1 MKAWI
6 LFGHGARN
14 PQWAE
19 PFHRIREAMLAREPG
34 LAVELGFLELMRP
47 TLDESIDCLVGRG
60 ATRITIVPVFMAPGR
75 HVQKDL
81 PQLAANAMDRHPG
94 LEIGISPCVGEAST
108 VIGAMAAFALT
119 A

>member
-14 PQWAE
+14 AEWAQ
-19 PFHRIREAMLAREPG
+19 PFHRIREAMLDRAPG

-47 TLDESIDCLVGRG
+47 SFDESVDCLVGRG
-60 ATRITIVPVFMAPGR
+60 ATRIVVVPVFMAPGR

-81 PQLAANAMDRHPG
+81 PQMAANAMDRHPG
-94 LEIGISPCVGEAST
+94 LEIEISACVGEAST
-108 VIGAMAAFALT
+108 VVGAMAAFALS